1 MQRGDL
7 QEVRCPQCG
16 KLLAR
21 GAAVEMQFKCTRC
34 KTYFILRA
42 ERPNQACLERP
53 PERVDVDSGQSVQ
66 WGRSV

>member
-7 QEVRCPQCG
+7 LDVRCPQCG

-42 ERPNQACLERP
+42 ERPNQACPERPLER
-53 PERVDVDSGQSVQ
+53 DGCCQ
-66 WGRSV
+66 